1 MNGKLA
7 LLLVGAVLG
16 AQPPADSNLEAQ
28 RVRRAPQSEPETA
41 SRRAPFG
48 ASSFEAAVKAAMA
61 TSIAQ
66 QRASVQTQA
75 TLGTSTVPKS
85 TPSSF
90 FTVPFPAAALGTADC
105 QPLPA
110 KQLDPLIEEAARKTG
125 VEAQLVRAVIDQESG
140 GRPCALSAKGAEG
153 LMQLM
158 PTTAEEFDVTAEE
171 FDLDDAFDP
180 KQNVEAGAKL
190 LKTLLERYQNDPT
203 LALGAYNAGSG
214 RVDQAGGVPPIHE
227 TMDYVTAI
235 LDKLGFNK
243 ATEPSTGTSTTKPS
257 VNDF

>member
-16 AQPPADSNLEAQ
+16 AQPPADN
-28 RVRRAPQSEPETA
+28 
-41 SRRAPFG
+41 
-48 ASSFEAAVKAAMA
+48 FEAAVKAAMA
-61 TSIAQ
+61 PAIAQ
-66 QRASVQTQA
+66 QRASVQKQA
-75 TLGTSTVPKS
+75 TVGTPAIPKS
-85 TPSSF
+85 TRSSF
-90 FTVPFPAAALGTADC
+90 FTVPFPASATGTADC
-105 QPLPA
+105 DPLPA
-110 KQLDPLIEEAARKTG
+110 EQLDPLIEEAARKTG
-125 VEAQLVRAVIDQESG
+125 VEAQLVRAVIYQESG

-158 PTTAEEFDVTAEE
+158 PTTAEEFDV
-171 FDLDDAFDP
+171 DDAFDP

-190 LKTLLERYQNDPT
+190 LKALLERYQNDPA

-243 ATEPSTGTSTTKPS
+243 ATESSNGTSATKS
-257 VNDF
+257 SLKDF